1 MRISIWGL
9 GDTHRRFKA
18 YEEKLMSHTA
28 ENAEFKVIN
37 IAILTVSDTRT
48 EETDTSGKLLV
59 ERLTQ
64 HGHALADK
72 AILIDN
78 IYQLRARVSQWIA
91 DDEIQ
96 AVIITG
102 GTGMTGR
109 DITPEAIR
117 PLFDK
122 EIEGFGEVFRYLS
135 LDDIG
140 TSTVQSRALGGVAN
154 GTLIFCVP
162 GSSGACKLA
171 WDGLLQHQLDSRTQ
185 PCNFVNLIPRLKER

>member
-1 MRISIWGL
+1 MAH
-9 GDTHRRFKA
+9 TPENTEFKA
-18 YEEKLMSHTA
+18 
-28 ENAEFKVIN
+28 IN

-48 EETDTSGKLLV
+48 EETDSSGKLLV

-64 HGHALADK
+64 HGHALAEK
-72 AILIDN
+72 VILMDDR
-78 IYQLRARVSQWIA
+78 YQLRAQVSQWIA
-91 DDEIQ
+91 DDTIQ

-109 DITPEAIR
+109 DITPEAMM

-122 EIEGFGEVFRYLS
+122 NIDGFGEIFRYLS

-140 TSTVQSRALGGVAN
+140 TSTVQSRAVAGVAN
-154 GTLIFCVP
+154 GTLIFCIP

-171 WDGLLQHQLDSRTQ
+171 WDGILQQQLDSRTT
-185 PCNFVNLIPRLKER
+185 PCNFINLIPRLKER